1 MKTLCIAGLC
11 LLTALPWSA
20 MAAGPAVSFQHEL
33 NPPLAPVNALSDHA
47 RRVSQVDVQ
56 LKALRD
62 SLRPGAKQTGENT
75 LALSL
80 FGDVALDATFAR
92 ADDHGDDRVTWIG
105 RVSGPTP
112 GQVLL
117 TLDNDRVYGRI
128 DRGTDQFVIEGPLS
142 GTARVTQ
149 IDATSFA
156 ARNLA
161 EGVHQPH
168 PGLEPAKSAAIAT
181 PAAGGAKSIAATTA
195 FPNPIDVLVLYT
207 SRVNQLHGGAA
218 GGAPS
223 PALSLFVAN
232 LFADA
237 NQSLADSAVHLGG
250 LNRVALLPSTFNEPL
265 DASFAIW
272 DTTHDQMHD
281 SLQSFANLDDLR
293 VQYNADAV
301 VLLIDGRRM
310 TATCGRA
317 SVPSHQSAK
326 SQWKESVALVSVGCA
341 AGDRTF
347 THEIGHI
354 LGGLHE
360 GEGGA
365 QPPSKYAQGFVNAA
379 GGFRTIMAI
388 GAGLPGGCT
397 TGGCPRINR
406 WSSPFQTYNGFAL
419 GTATAN
425 ADMVEALQ
433 WMIPTVSAYS
443 QRGNIALPATP
454 LSAKVQTC
462 ETLNHGG
469 PNGEPTVV
477 STTYANWTP
486 GPGLNEYYLLQTS
499 DDPNFSQVIGQ
510 PPVFELYRG
519 ARTATRIAQP
529 TQLKAY
535 IRLRACNNGVGCS
548 AKMATRLPTSN
559 QCD

>member
-11 LLTALPWSA
+11 LLTALPLSA
-20 MAAGPAVSFQHEL
+20 MAAEAVVSFHSEL
-33 NPPLAPVNALSDHA
+33 SPRLAPVNALSGHA
-47 RRVSQVDVQ
+47 RRVSQVDVR

-62 SLRPGAKQTGENT
+62 SLRPGAKQTVEDT

-80 FGDVALDATFAR
+80 FGDVALEATFAR
-92 ADDHGDDRVTWIG
+92 AEDHGNDQVTWIG
-105 RVSGPTP
+105 RVPGPTP

-117 TLDNDRVYGRI
+117 TLDDERVYGRI
-128 DRGTDQFVIEGPLS
+128 DLGTDQFVIEGPLS

-149 IDATSFA
+149 IDAASFA

-168 PGLEPAKSAAIAT
+168 PGLEPVKSAA
-181 PAAGGAKSIAATTA
+181 SIAPVAGAARTAAATQA
-195 FPNPIDVLVLYT
+195 FAHPIDVLVLYT
-207 SRVNQLHGGAA
+207 GRVNQIHGGSA

-223 PALSLFVAN
+223 PALDLFVHN
-232 LFADA
+232 LFVEA
-237 NQSLADSAVHLGG
+237 NQSFADSAVHLGG

-265 DASFAIW
+265 DAGFEIW
-272 DTTHDQMHD
+272 NTTHDQMHD
-281 SLQSFANLDDLR
+281 SVQSFANLDALR

-301 VLLIDGRRM
+301 VLLIDGGRM

-365 QPPSKYAQGFVNAA
+365 QPPSRYAQGFVNAA
-379 GGFRTIMAI
+379 AGFRTIMAI

-397 TGGCPRINR
+397 TSGCPRINR
-406 WSSPFQTYNGFAL
+406 WSSPYQTYNGFTL
-419 GTATAN
+419 GNAN
-425 ADMVEALQ
+425 SDMVEALH
-433 WMIPTVSAYS
+433 WMIPTVAAYS
-443 QRGNIALPATP
+443 QRGNIAMPATP
-454 LSAKVQTC
+454 LSATVQTC
-462 ETLNHGG
+462 ETLTHGG
-469 PNGEPTVV
+469 PNGEVTIT
-477 STTYANWTP
+477 STTYANWAP
-486 GPGLNEYYLLQTS
+486 GPGLNEFYILQTS

-529 TQLKAY
+529 TQLKAH